1 MIESSHLR
9 HRWITRDDDASGQW
23 SRLSSTRERWIVAR
37 RKVIKVLVVISVA
50 ALVALTAVACGR
62 LGGGS
67 PAAAPGDT
75 APLSPEA
82 TASGVE
88 GRGRAGRHHHRW
100 HHHRRRSH
108 PHLPPLRS
116 VDPARRRAGPLLVG
130 LHGGTG
136 WGTQFEAN
144 SGFDRLA
151 EANGFVVVYPDGIGI
166 GRNNDRLRTWNA
178 GICCGPAQ
186 KSGVDDVAFVSQLID
201 EISGT
206 HHIDPNRIF
215 VTGHS
220 NGAMLSYRLAC
231 ELSDKIAAAAVVAGT
246 LAVQPCTPS
255 RPVSFMEIHGTADR
269 NVPIDGGTGDRSI
282 SRVDYPSVRTGIA
295 TMAALA
301 GCGSEP
307 TVTSDGDITT
317 TTWSGGDDTT
327 AVKLVAITAARTPG
341 REAPPPG
348 STSPALRTRT
358 TTPAARSGRSCP
370 THPRPA

>member
-1 MIESSHLR
+1 M
-9 HRWITRDDDASGQW
+9 
-23 SRLSSTRERWIVAR
+23 
-37 RKVIKVLVVISVA
+37 
-50 ALVALTAVACGR
+50 
-62 LGGGS
+62 
-67 PAAAPGDT
+67 
-75 APLSPEA
+75 
-82 TASGVE
+82 
-88 GRGRAGRHHHRW
+88 
-100 HHHRRRSH
+100 
-108 PHLPPLRS
+108 
-116 VDPARRRAGPLLVG
+116 PLLVG

-186 KSGVDDVAFVSQLID
+186 KSGVDDVGFVSRLID

-206 HHIDPNRIF
+206 HHIDPNRVF

-246 LAVQPCTPS
+246 LAVEPCSPS

-269 NVPIDGGTGDRSI
+269 NVPIDGGPGDRSI

-307 TVTSDGDITT
+307 TVTSDGDLTT

-327 AVKLVAITAARTPG
+327 TVKLVAITGSPHAW
-341 REAPPPG
+341 PG
-348 STSPALRTRT
+348 SAPTRLNVSG
-358 TTPAARSGRSCP
+358 TPYPNYDASREIWAFLSA
-370 THPRPA
+370 HPRPA